1 MVKDFFWLMLL
12 FISIFAFEMMEI
24 TMICDLKNTCLK
36 IVLLMQGLLLWWS
49 SACAGDGIVRVGM
62 AWQRQAYNY
71 DRVARSIIAAG
82 GVPVILEQTRPAGFD
97 YDGENL
103 SPVYLDENG
112 ILLQQYATIVKKLT
126 YHGSNIEQV
135 MDGIDAV
142 VFLGGGDFSPTLMRV
157 PQPWHGIEAERNYD
171 ITRDLSE
178 YLTMA
183 YCLDNDIP
191 VLGLCRGMQLLG
203 IVSGAPLIQD
213 LKTHFDMLGKDE
225 GSVHRS
231 SRDEQGNRHYTPHDV
246 RIVDT
251 NSLLWEI
258 VRDSVITGV
267 PSWHHQAVENVDDTR
282 LKVTAITV
290 TDGVNVIEAIE
301 RTDKAFA
308 LGVQFHPEEAIR
320 KHLDEDN
327 DAKSFMQ
334 LYQGVNYFKALVN
347 AALEHRKK
355 SSLTHSKQ

>member
-1 MVKDFFWLMLL
+1 M
-12 FISIFAFEMMEI
+12 
-24 TMICDLKNTCLK
+24 
-36 IVLLMQGLLLWWS
+36 
-49 SACAGDGIVRVGM
+49 
-62 AWQRQAYNY
+62 
-71 DRVARSIIAAG
+71 
-82 GVPVILEQTRPAGFD
+82 
-97 YDGENL
+97 
-103 SPVYLDENG
+103 
-112 ILLQQYATIVKKLT
+112 
-126 YHGSNIEQV
+126 
-135 MDGIDAV
+135 
-142 VFLGGGDFSPTLMRV
+142 
-157 PQPWHGIEAERNYD
+157 
-171 ITRDLSE
+171 
-178 YLTMA
+178 
-183 YCLDNDIP
+183 
-191 VLGLCRGMQLLG
+191 
-203 IVSGAPLIQD
+203 
-213 LKTHFDMLGKDE
+213 
-225 GSVHRS
+225 
-231 SRDEQGNRHYTPHDV
+231 

-251 NSLLWEI
+251 HSLLWEI

-347 AALEHRKK
+347 AALEHRQK